1 MLILMADVWDYHQIA
16 IALGLMGY
24 VQTVIKDIRYWMEGV
39 WSCHQIVKLLGQ
51 MVFVWIVVQDIN
63 HQQQG
68 VWLYKQLII
77 LLQDQPTILQQTQTV
92 NKTVNKATN
101 QTINKITNKVI
112 NNKLKQHQT
121 ISNSNNPQIL
131 TVSTK
136 STVSVNHAQMDTM
149 CILQVNVSLWILY
162 VKLTTKKDNAPHATK
177 DMK

>member
-1 MLILMADVWDYHQIA
+1 
-16 IALGLMGY
+16 
-24 VQTVIKDIRYWMEGV
+24 MEGV

-77 LLQDQPTILQQTQTV
+77 LLQDQPTILQQTV

-101 QTINKITNKVI
+101 QTINKTINKITNKAI